1 MQIFSHYSVSSYCF
15 EFCHNTCTIVIGE
28 QPWRTTTGHEVIL
41 LSLVNNKYLITNHTQ
56 IPRNLSI
63 NLTKWHPNEKK
74 SSFRTS
80 WSNIWV
86 DWSPQTHVQ
95 INLCLSPATI
105 NVLPAIR
112 EAVGPNV
119 SQFWLRPFAKF
130 SEYRKHQ
137 NHLLPWPRQ
146 RVSNNIQK
154 VL

>member
-1 MQIFSHYSVSSYCF
+1 MLNKKDIYANIFPLNKWVKACSSFQNHSVSSYCF

-80 WSNIWV
+80 WSNM
-86 DWSPQTHVQ
+86 SRLKPSSACTNQSLPQPRDNQRSASHQKGGWTK
-95 INLCLSPATI
+95 CKS
-105 NVLPAIR
+105 VLVTAICKIFR
-112 EAVGPNV
+112 
-119 SQFWLRPFAKF
+119 
-130 SEYRKHQ
+130 
-137 NHLLPWPRQ
+137 
-146 RVSNNIQK
+146 I
-154 VL
+154 